1 MEQTTLI
8 CWEEKQQYDLFGKK
22 LGVLK
27 AKLQLMKAWLGVLS
41 NEVLELSEIEIV
53 GAQLV

>member
-53 GAQLV
+53 CAQLV